1 MSTHPVQVSFEE
13 RRDNKCSHIAAKDVP
28 GKKNLDFVQFLDQP
42 KNTF

>member
-28 GKKNLDFVQFLDQP
+28 GKNKTNKDGGVASQQS
-42 KNTF
+42 